1 MQRKAEWLGMCL
13 LAALLMAG
21 CQSPAGGAAA
31 GESPEPAAA
40 RSTESETDS
49 TAEAAAKR
57 AEPDP
62 VEVPEGAEISVRI
75 TPALSTR
82 THKAGESFDAVL
94 AEDVS
99 VGERVIA
106 RRGAS
111 ARGVIVESDPG
122 GRVKGRALLAV
133 QLTELETADGGRIE
147 IHTNTLSRTARPSK
161 KKDAA
166 KVGIGA
172 GIGAAIGAIAGGGK
186 GAAIGAAAG
195 GGAGTG
201 AVLATRGE
209 PAEWASETLLR
220 FTLRT
225 PAPVS

>member
-21 CQSPAGGAAA
+21 CQSSAGEAAA

-40 RSTESETDS
+40 RGTESKTDS
-49 TAEAAAKR
+49 TAAAAKR

-62 VEVPEGAEISVRI
+62 VELPEGTEVPVRI
-75 TPALSTR
+75 TSALSTR

-99 VGERVIA
+99 AGERVIA
-106 RRGAS
+106 RRGAN

-133 QLTELETADGGRIE
+133 RLTELETADGDRIE
-147 IHTNTLSRTARPSK
+147 IHTNTVSRTARPSK

-166 KVGIGA
+166 KVGIGT

-195 GGAGTG
+195 GGAGAG

-209 PAEWASETLLR
+209 PAEWTSETLLR